1 MFLSKI
7 FNKEGATPLYA
18 PMTGK
23 VVRME
28 EVPDPAFAE
37 KMMGEGCAI
46 VLADGKIVAPI
57 DGEINVAF
65 ATGHAYGLIDKD
77 GVEILIHIGID
88 TVEMEGEGFTTYVKI
103 GDKVKKGDLLAEV
116 DLDKM
121 KEYGKSLISPIAIID
136 KEKVTLHCIG
146 ENVVAGETLL
156 LEY

>member
-18 PMTGK
+18 PMTGN

-121 KEYGKSLISPIAIID
+121 KAYGKSLISPIAIID
-136 KEKVTLHCIG
+136 KEKVILHCIG